1 MLRREGVT
9 QCFQRMRRS
18 LVFLAVLLLS
28 PAGAAQERP
37 GPTTLPGGVARGG
50 LAAQAGGIRLN
61 RKVKAELKQDAPP
74 RSRAPV
80 LKGGKMR
87 TSTEPRVSTSPPP
100 KPRPKP
106 APRNP

>member
-1 MLRREGVT
+1 
-9 QCFQRMRRS
+9 MRRA
-18 LVFLAVLLLS
+18 LVFIAALALA
-28 PAGAAQERP
+28 PAIGAQERP

-50 LAAQAGGIRLN
+50 LAAQAGGIKLN

-80 LKGGKMR
+80 LKGGRMR
-87 TSTEPRVSTSPPP
+87 PFLEPRVSTSPPP

>member
-1 MLRREGVT
+1 
-9 QCFQRMRRS
+9 MRRA
-18 LVFLAVLLLS
+18 LVFLAVLLL
-28 PAGAAQERP
+28 ARVGTAQPRP
-37 GPTTLPGGVARGG
+37 GPTTLPGGVAPGG
-50 LAAQAGGIRLN
+50 LAAQAGGIKLN

-87 TSTEPRVSTSPPP
+87 PSPEPRASTSPPP
-100 KPRPKP
+100 KPKP